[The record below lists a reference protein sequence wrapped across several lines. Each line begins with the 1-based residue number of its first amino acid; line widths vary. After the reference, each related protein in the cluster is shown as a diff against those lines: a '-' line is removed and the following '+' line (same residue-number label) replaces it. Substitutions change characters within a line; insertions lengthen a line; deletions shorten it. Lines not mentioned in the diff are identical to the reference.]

1 MGTRPFGAESM
12 TAAAITSNHII
23 RHDRRFGWLMTAP
36 GLVALMLVVTGPLLV
51 TIVTSGFEYTLVH
64 PGYHTF
70 VGIENY
76 RSAFAENYFGEAIW
90 VTVKFV
96 VSVVVLEFLIGFTV
110 ALMLNAVTRFKNI
123 YYPILLMPLLINPV
137 VVAQIWRMFLHP
149 ELGIVN
155 YLIGLVGVS
164 KVNWL
169 GDPNIAFWTVV
180 LVDIWHQVSFMIILL
195 LAGLSALP
203 KEPYEAARMDG
214 ASTLQSFIH
223 ITLPLMRPVI
233 AVTLLIR
240 LIFAIKTFD
249 LIFIMTR
256 GGPGTATDLISY
268 FIYRSAFYGLDI
280 GQASAISVLLLVVVL
295 ALTAWLYRY
304 MRSLA

>member
-1 MGTRPFGAESM
+1 MAA
-12 TAAAITSNHII
+12 AAAIATNEII
-23 RHDRRFGWLMTAP
+23 RRDRRFGWAMTAP
-36 GLVALMLVVTGPLLV
+36 GLAVLMLVVTGPLLL
-51 TIVTSGFEYTLVH
+51 TIGVSACDYSLLN
-64 PGYHTF
+64 PGCAGF
-70 VGIENY
+70 VGIDNY
-76 RSAFAENYFGEAIW
+76 RSAFEQDYFGESIW

-96 VSVVVLEFLIGFTV
+96 VAVVMIEFLIGFTV

-155 YLIGLVGVS
+155 YLIGLVGVH
-164 KVNWL
+164 KINWL
-169 GDPNIAFWTVV
+169 GDASIAFWTVV
-180 LVDIWHQVSFMIILL
+180 MVDIWHQVSFMIILL

-214 ASTLQSFIH
+214 ASTLQSFFY
-223 ITLPLMRPVI
+223 ITLPLMLPVI
-233 AVTLLIR
+233 GVALLIR

-268 FIYRSAFYGLDI
+268 FVYRSAFYGLDI
-280 GQASAISVLLLVVVL
+280 GQASAISVLLLIVVL
-295 ALTAWLYRY
+295 ALTAGLYRY

>member
-1 MGTRPFGAESM
+1 MA
-12 TAAAITSNHII
+12 TAVTVNEIV
-23 RHDRRFGWLMTAP
+23 RRDRQFGWLMTAP
-36 GLVALMLVVTGPLLV
+36 GLVALVLVVLFPLLF
-51 TIVTSGFEYTLVH
+51 TIFTSLFEYTLVR
-64 PGYHTF
+64 PGYDTF
-70 VGIENY
+70 VGIDNY
-76 RSAFAENYFGEAIW
+76 RSALEENYFGESIL
-90 VTVKFV
+90 VTIKFV
-96 VSVVVLEFLIGFTV
+96 IAVVLIEFVIGFTV
-110 ALMLNAVTRFKNI
+110 ALMLNAVTRFKNV

-169 GDPNIAFWTVV
+169 GDTHIAFWTVV
-180 LVDIWHQVSFMIILL
+180 MVDIWHQVSFMIILL

-214 ASTLQSFIH
+214 ATTLQSFFH
-223 ITLPLMRPVI
+223 ITLPLMRPVVV
-233 AVTLLIR
+233 VTLLIR

-280 GQASAISVLLLVVVL
+280 GQASAISVVLLVVVL
-295 ALTAWLYRY
+295 ALTAYLFRY

>member
-1 MGTRPFGAESM
+1 
-12 TAAAITSNHII
+12 
-23 RHDRRFGWLMTAP
+23 
-36 GLVALMLVVTGPLLV
+36 
-51 TIVTSGFEYTLVH
+51 
-64 PGYHTF
+64 
-70 VGIENY
+70 
-76 RSAFAENYFGEAIW
+76 
-90 VTVKFV
+90 
-96 VSVVVLEFLIGFTV
+96 
-110 ALMLNAVTRFKNI
+110 
-123 YYPILLMPLLINPV
+123 MPLLINPV

-155 YLIGLVGVS
+155 YLIGLAGIA

-169 GDPNIAFWTVV
+169 GDPAIAFWTVV

-203 KEPYEAARMDG
+203 REPYEAARVDG
-214 ASTLQSFIH
+214 ASHLQAFLH

-249 LIFIMTR
+249 LVFIMTR

-268 FIYRSAFYGLDI
+268 FIYRSAFFGLDI
-280 GQASAISVLLLVVVL
+280 GQASAISVVLLVVVL
-295 ALTAWLYRY
+295 ALTAYLYRY
-304 MRSLA
+304 MRSLT

>member
-1 MGTRPFGAESM
+1 M
-12 TAAAITSNHII
+12 TAAVTVNDIV
-23 RHDRRFGWLMTAP
+23 RRDRRFGWVMTAP
-36 GLVALMLVVTGPLLV
+36 GLVALVLVVLFPLLF
-51 TIVTSGFEYTLVH
+51 TIVTSAFEYTLVA
-64 PGYHTF
+64 PGFHTF
-70 VGIENY
+70 TGIENY
-76 RSAFAENYFGEAIW
+76 RSAIEENYFGESIW

-96 VSVVVLEFLIGFTV
+96 VAVVLLEFLIGFTV
-110 ALMLNAVTRFKNI
+110 ALMLNAVTRFKSI

-155 YLIGLVGVS
+155 YLIGLAGVP

-169 GDPNIAFWTVV
+169 GDADIAFWTVV
-180 LVDIWHQVSFMIILL
+180 LVDIWHQVSFMIVLL

-203 KEPYEAARMDG
+203 REPYEAARVDG
-214 ASTLQSFIH
+214 ASHLQAFFH

-233 AVTLLIR
+233 VVTLLIR

-249 LIFIMTR
+249 LVFIMTR

-268 FIYRSAFYGLDI
+268 FIYRSAFFGLDI
-280 GQASAISVLLLVVVL
+280 GQASAISVVLLAVVL
-295 ALTAWLYRY
+295 ALTAYLYRY
-304 MRSLA
+304 MRSLT

>member
-1 MGTRPFGAESM
+1 M
-12 TAAAITSNHII
+12 AAVATVNEIV
-23 RHDRRFGWLMTAP
+23 RRDRRFGWFMTAP
-36 GLVALMLVVTGPLLV
+36 GLAALVLVVLFPLFF
-51 TIVTSGFEYTLVH
+51 TIFTSMFEYTLVR
-64 PGYHTF
+64 PGYDTF
-70 VGIENY
+70 VGIDNY
-76 RSAFAENYFGEAIW
+76 RSAIGENYFAESIW

-96 VSVVVLEFLIGFTV
+96 VAVVLLEFLIGFTV

-155 YLIGLVGVS
+155 YLIGLVGVA

-169 GDPNIAFWTVV
+169 GDAHIAFWTVV
-180 LVDIWHQVSFMIILL
+180 MVDIWHQVSFMIILL

-214 ASTLQSFIH
+214 ASTLQSFLH

-233 AVTLLIR
+233 VVTLLIR

-280 GQASAISVLLLVVVL
+280 GQASAISVVLLVVVL
-295 ALTAWLYRY
+295 ALTAYLFRY

>member
-1 MGTRPFGAESM
+1 M
-12 TAAAITSNHII
+12 TVVTVNEIV
-23 RHDRRFGWLMTAP
+23 RRDRRFGWAMTAP
-36 GLVALMLVVTGPLLV
+36 GLVALVLVVLFPLLF
-51 TIVTSGFEYTLVH
+51 TIVTSAFEYTLVA
-64 PGYHTF
+64 PGFHTF
-70 VGIENY
+70 AGIENY
-76 RSAFAENYFGEAIW
+76 RSAIAENYFGESIW

-96 VSVVVLEFLIGFTV
+96 IAVVLLEFLIGFTV
-110 ALMLNAVTRFKNI
+110 ALMLNAVTRFKSI

-155 YLIGLVGVS
+155 YLIGLAGVA

-169 GDPNIAFWTVV
+169 GDATIAFWTVV
-180 LVDIWHQVSFMIILL
+180 LVDIWHQVSFMIVLL

-203 KEPYEAARMDG
+203 REPYEAARVDG
-214 ASTLQSFIH
+214 ASHLQAFFH

-233 AVTLLIR
+233 VVTLLIR

-249 LIFIMTR
+249 LVFIMTR

-280 GQASAISVLLLVVVL
+280 GQASAISVVLLVVVL
-295 ALTAWLYRY
+295 ALTAYLYRY
-304 MRSLA
+304 MRSLT

>member
-1 MGTRPFGAESM
+1 
-12 TAAAITSNHII
+12 
-23 RHDRRFGWLMTAP
+23 
-36 GLVALMLVVTGPLLV
+36 
-51 TIVTSGFEYTLVH
+51 
-64 PGYHTF
+64 
-70 VGIENY
+70 
-76 RSAFAENYFGEAIW
+76 
-90 VTVKFV
+90 
-96 VSVVVLEFLIGFTV
+96 
-110 ALMLNAVTRFKNI
+110 MLNAVTRFKNV

-169 GDPNIAFWTVV
+169 GDADIAFWTVV

-233 AVTLLIR
+233 VVTL
-240 LIFAIKTFD
+240 
-249 LIFIMTR
+249 
-256 GGPGTATDLISY
+256 
-268 FIYRSAFYGLDI
+268 RSAHLRDRPDPLHHDPRRAGHGDRPHQLLHLSLGLLRPRYRPGI
-280 GQASAISVLLLVVVL
+280 GHLGAAAGRRAGSHGLPL
-295 ALTAWLYRY
+295 
-304 MRSLA
+304 SLHAFTGVTQ

>member
-1 MGTRPFGAESM
+1 MALAPT
-12 TAAAITSNHII
+12 INDII

-51 TIVTSGFEYTLVH
+51 TLVTSAFEYTLVH

-96 VSVVVLEFLIGFTV
+96 VAVVLLEFLIGFTV
-110 ALMLNAVTRFKNI
+110 ALMLNAVTRLKNI

-155 YLIGLVGVS
+155 YLIGLVGVA

-169 GDPNIAFWTVV
+169 GDADIAFWTVV

-214 ASTLQSFIH
+214 ASTLQSFFH

-233 AVTLLIR
+233 VVTLLIR

-280 GQASAISVLLLVVVL
+280 GQASAISVVLLVVVL
-295 ALTAWLYRY
+295 ALTAYLYRY

>member
-1 MGTRPFGAESM
+1 M
-12 TAAAITSNHII
+12 AAVATVNEIV
-23 RHDRRFGWLMTAP
+23 RRDRRFGWFMTAP
-36 GLVALMLVVTGPLLV
+36 GLAALVLVVLFPLFF
-51 TIVTSGFEYTLVH
+51 TIFTSTFEYTLIR
-64 PGYHTF
+64 PGYDTF
-70 VGIENY
+70 VGIDNY
-76 RSAFAENYFGEAIW
+76 RSALAENYFGESIW

-96 VSVVVLEFLIGFTV
+96 VAVVLIEFLIGFTV

-169 GDPNIAFWTVV
+169 GDPGIAFWTVV

-214 ASTLQSFIH
+214 ASTLQSFFH

-233 AVTLLIR
+233 MVTLLIR

-280 GQASAISVLLLVVVL
+280 GQASAISVVLLVVVL
-295 ALTAWLYRY
+295 ALTAYLYRY

>member
-1 MGTRPFGAESM
+1 MPGAM
-12 TAAAITSNHII
+12 TAAAATVNEIV
-23 RHDRRFGWLMTAP
+23 RRDRRFGWFMTAP
-36 GLVALMLVVTGPLLV
+36 GLAALVLVVLFPLLF
-51 TIVTSGFEYTLVH
+51 TIFTSLFEYTLVR
-64 PGYHTF
+64 PGYDTF
-70 VGIENY
+70 AGIDNY
-76 RSAFAENYFGEAIW
+76 RSALEENYLGESIV

-96 VSVVVLEFLIGFTV
+96 IAVVLIEFLIGFTV

-155 YLIGLVGVS
+155 YLIGLVGVP

-180 LVDIWHQVSFMIILL
+180 MVDIWHQVSFMIILL

-214 ASTLQSFIH
+214 ASTLQSFFH

-233 AVTLLIR
+233 VVTLLIR

-268 FIYRSAFYGLDI
+268 FIYRSAFYGIDI
-280 GQASAISVLLLVVVL
+280 GQASAISVVLLIVVL
-295 ALTAWLYRY
+295 ALTGYLYRY

>member
-1 MGTRPFGAESM
+1 MA
-12 TAAAITSNHII
+12 TAVTVNEIV
-23 RHDRRFGWLMTAP
+23 RRDRQFGWLMTAP
-36 GLVALMLVVTGPLLV
+36 GLVALVLVVLFPLLF
-51 TIVTSGFEYTLVH
+51 TIFTSLFEYTLVR
-64 PGYHTF
+64 PGYDTF
-70 VGIENY
+70 VGIDNY
-76 RSAFAENYFGEAIW
+76 RSALEENYFGESIL
-90 VTVKFV
+90 VTIKFV
-96 VSVVVLEFLIGFTV
+96 IAVVLIEFVIGFTV
-110 ALMLNAVTRFKNI
+110 ALMLNAVTRFKNV

-169 GDPNIAFWTVV
+169 GDTHIAFWTVV
-180 LVDIWHQVSFMIILL
+180 MVDIWHQVSFMIILL

-214 ASTLQSFIH
+214 ATTLQSFFH

-233 AVTLLIR
+233 VVTLLIR

-280 GQASAISVLLLVVVL
+280 GQASAISVVLLVVVL
-295 ALTAWLYRY
+295 ALTAYLFRY

>member
-1 MGTRPFGAESM
+1 M
-12 TAAAITSNHII
+12 AAVATVNEIV
-23 RHDRRFGWLMTAP
+23 RRDRQFGWFMTAP
-36 GLVALMLVVTGPLLV
+36 GLATLVLVVLFPLFF
-51 TIVTSGFEYTLVH
+51 TIFTSMFEYTLVR
-64 PGYHTF
+64 PGYDTF
-70 VGIENY
+70 VGIDNY
-76 RSAFAENYFGEAIW
+76 RSAVAENYFVDAIL

-96 VSVVVLEFLIGFTV
+96 VAVVLIEFVIGFTV

-169 GDPNIAFWTVV
+169 GDAHIAFWTVV
-180 LVDIWHQVSFMIILL
+180 MVDIWHQVSFMIILL

-214 ASTLQSFIH
+214 ASTLQSFLH

-233 AVTLLIR
+233 MVTLLIR

-280 GQASAISVLLLVVVL
+280 GQASAISVVLLVVVL
-295 ALTAWLYRY
+295 ALTSYLYRY

>member
-1 MGTRPFGAESM
+1 M
-12 TAAAITSNHII
+12 TAAAATINEIV
-23 RHDRRFGWLMTAP
+23 RRDRQFGWLMTAP
-36 GLVALMLVVTGPLLV
+36 GLVALVLVVLFPLLF
-51 TIVTSGFEYTLVH
+51 TIFTSLFEYTLVR
-64 PGYHTF
+64 PGFDTF
-70 VGIENY
+70 AGIDNYSSALEENY
-76 RSAFAENYFGEAIW
+76 LGESIW

-96 VSVVVLEFLIGFTV
+96 AAVVLIEFLIGFTV

-155 YLIGLVGVS
+155 YLIGLVGVP

-169 GDPNIAFWTVV
+169 GDAAIAFWTVV
-180 LVDIWHQVSFMIILL
+180 MVDIWHQVSFMIILL

-233 AVTLLIR
+233 VVTLLIR

-280 GQASAISVLLLVVVL
+280 GQASAISVLLLIVVL
-295 ALTAWLYRY
+295 ALTAYLYRY